1 MDNYA
6 DYSPEEL
13 AAFVEMTD
21 DKEALREIAKLVGA
35 SFSGNS
41 GVEKLKESITAAV
54 PLYFAKKEAEE
65 DATDPNDPVLQALA
79 AANVTVED
87 APAAPKKKGGIPPN
101 AVLLKM
107 NEFTETNPVIKR
119 AIVRAKALQLIRCRI
134 TNMDPNDAVVNG
146 MLLTVYNK
154 FTGKVS
160 KYIPFGEENEHGYH
174 LPKIL
179 FDELNARTY
188 NLRKE
193 IKNQGSQFGIK
204 QYKTIK
210 VKKFNLEV
218 LPPLKPKELQTLGEQ
233 QQAKGAI
240 DRTAI

>member
-1 MDNYA
+1 MDTNYSE
-6 DYSPEEL
+6 YSPEEL
-13 AAFVEMTD
+13 AAFVEMTE
-21 DKEALREIAKLVGA
+21 DKDALRDIAKMVGA

-41 GVEKLKESITAAV
+41 GVVKLKESITAAA
-54 PLYFAKKEAEE
+54 PIHFAAKEAAEN
-65 DATDPNDPVLQALA
+65 APDPNDPVVKALA
-79 AANVTVED
+79 AANVSVEI
-87 APAAPKKKGGIPPN
+87 PVEPKKRNKIPPE

-107 NEFTETNPVIKR
+107 NEFTEKNPIIKR
-119 AIVRAKALQLIRCRI
+119 AIVRAKALRLIRCRI

-179 FDELNARTY
+179 FDELNSRTY

-193 IKNQGSQFGIK
+193 IKNHGSQFGIK
-204 QYKTIK
+204 QYKTVK

-218 LPPLKPKELQTLGEQ
+218 LPDLTPKEQQTLGDQ
-233 QQAKGAI
+233 QAAKGAI